1 MKTYFEPEIEICDF
15 AVEDILNAS
24 RDDIGDGIE
33 ETTVTI

>member
-24 RDDIGDGIE
+24 IGSGIE
-33 ETTVTI
+33 DSEVTL